1 MNWREQQRKT
11 KGRKQ
16 TDVVWESAKC
26 GTADNFAQQ
35 AEESMGINLW
45 EKSLGPGETIP
56 GCSIVFPGRVRVPE
70 ASECDGGCTGCV
82 RLPLQPLLAEGC
94 SLQFALSGYVVN
106 GTSSFLRLP
115 YGLTQGSCVQGL
127 LPMVSFG
134 CCICCL
140 CQAVAAQER
149 DPVGVSVGGYG
160 VAKLLGCSVPC
171 ALSLAPPKFCYG
183 SRCSYGPYPGAFCQ
197 VWAGE
202 SHPDDVD
209 GSRCTA

>member
-1 MNWREQQRKT
+1 M
-11 KGRKQ
+11 
-16 TDVVWESAKC
+16 ES
-26 GTADNFAQQ
+26 
-35 AEESMGINLW
+35 
-45 EKSLGPGETIP
+45 
-56 GCSIVFPGRVRVPE
+56 
-70 ASECDGGCTGCV
+70 CTGCV
-82 RLPLQPLLAEGC
+82 RLPLQPLLAKGC

-149 DPVGVSVGGYG
+149 DPVGVCVGGYG

-197 VWAGE
+197 VWAGSPTLMMWMALGALHKLSPQPVFCWE
-202 SHPDDVD
+202 WGRIICHTVLWGKKPTSTHGSSQAAEHRAGCYHWQLPSSLAQGPADV
-209 GSRCTA
+209 GAWLLK

>member
-1 MNWREQQRKT
+1 MVPLIILHNRLKNQ
-11 KGRKQ
+11 
-16 TDVVWESAKC
+16 WESIYGRRVLA
-26 GTADNFAQQ
+26 
-35 AEESMGINLW
+35 L
-45 EKSLGPGETIP
+45 EKPYLAVQL
-56 GCSIVFPGRVRVPE
+56 CSQEMRVPE
-70 ASECDGGCTGCV
+70 GSECDGGCTGCV

-149 DPVGVSVGGYG
+149 DPVGVCVGGYG